1 VWFSVGSASRTA
13 SFDAVE
19 RPPDAAAATTAV
31 ESSTTTPRPT

>member
-1 VWFSVGSASRTA
+1 VVLGRQCLRTA